1 MIKNFS
7 EATELVESNL
17 KKYRLAGISFLVLNV
32 LYIII
37 AWWKMPPVDL
47 AMSKVVYGGFVVFF
61 ILVLILFPLILRG
74 KRLLVQV
81 LAFIY
86 GGRMIF
92 SLYFLIGGDRKRL
105 GIIASKK
112 IGNAVARNLTKRKIR
127 EVFRHIK
134 GRIEPAMD
142 IVIISGRDLA
152 SLPVSVIEKK
162 IFQSLPVKSNL

>member
-7 EATELVESNL
+7 EETELVESSL

-61 ILVLILFPLILRG
+61 ILVLILIPLILRG

-92 SLYFLIGGDRKRL
+92 SLYFLIGGDAYPAVPYLLPCVVLTFYLL
-105 GIIASKK
+105 GRA
-112 IGNAVARNLTKRKIR
+112 AWDW
-127 EVFRHIK
+127 
-134 GRIEPAMD
+134 P
-142 IVIISGRDLA
+142 
-152 SLPVSVIEKK
+152 
-162 IFQSLPVKSNL
+162 

>member
-7 EATELVESNL
+7 EETELVESSL

-61 ILVLILFPLILRG
+61 ILVLILIPLILRG

-86 GGRMIF
+86 GGRMFF
-92 SLYFLIGGDRKRL
+92 SLYFLIGGDAYPAVPYLLPCVVLTFYLL
-105 GIIASKK
+105 GRA
-112 IGNAVARNLTKRKIR
+112 AWDW
-127 EVFRHIK
+127 
-134 GRIEPAMD
+134 P
-142 IVIISGRDLA
+142 
-152 SLPVSVIEKK
+152 
-162 IFQSLPVKSNL
+162 

>member
-1 MIKNFS
+1 MVKNFS
-7 EATELVESNL
+7 EETELVESSL
-17 KKYRLAGISFLVLNV
+17 KKYQLAGISFLVLNV

-61 ILVLILFPLILRG
+61 ILVLILIPLILRG

-92 SLYFLIGGDRKRL
+92 SLYFLIGGDAYPAVPYLLPCVVLTFYLL
-105 GIIASKK
+105 GRA
-112 IGNAVARNLTKRKIR
+112 AWDW
-127 EVFRHIK
+127 
-134 GRIEPAMD
+134 P
-142 IVIISGRDLA
+142 
-152 SLPVSVIEKK
+152 
-162 IFQSLPVKSNL
+162 

>member
-61 ILVLILFPLILRG
+61 ILVLILIPLILRG

-92 SLYFLIGGDRKRL
+92 SLYFLIGGDAYPAVPYLLPCVVFTFYLL
-105 GIIASKK
+105 GRA
-112 IGNAVARNLTKRKIR
+112 AWDW
-127 EVFRHIK
+127 
-134 GRIEPAMD
+134 P
-142 IVIISGRDLA
+142 
-152 SLPVSVIEKK
+152 
-162 IFQSLPVKSNL
+162 

>member
-7 EATELVESNL
+7 EETELVESSL
-17 KKYRLAGISFLVLNV
+17 KKYQLAGISFLVLNV

-47 AMSKVVYGGFVVFF
+47 EMSKVVYGGFVIFF
-61 ILVLILFPLILRG
+61 ILVLILIPLILRG

-92 SLYFLIGGDRKRL
+92 SLYFLVGGDAYPAVPYLLPCVVLTFYLL
-105 GIIASKK
+105 GRA
-112 IGNAVARNLTKRKIR
+112 AWDW
-127 EVFRHIK
+127 
-134 GRIEPAMD
+134 P
-142 IVIISGRDLA
+142 
-152 SLPVSVIEKK
+152 
-162 IFQSLPVKSNL
+162 

>member
-7 EATELVESNL
+7 EATELVESSLN
-17 KKYRLAGISFLVLNV
+17 KYRLAGISFLVLNV

-61 ILVLILFPLILRG
+61 ILVLILIPLILRG

-92 SLYFLIGGDRKRL
+92 SLYFLIGGDAYPAVPYLLPCVVLTFYLL
-105 GIIASKK
+105 GRAAW
-112 IGNAVARNLTKRKIR
+112 NW
-127 EVFRHIK
+127 
-134 GRIEPAMD
+134 P
-142 IVIISGRDLA
+142 
-152 SLPVSVIEKK
+152 
-162 IFQSLPVKSNL
+162 

>member
-7 EATELVESNL
+7 EATELVESSLN
-17 KKYRLAGISFLVLNV
+17 KYRLAGISFLVLNV

-61 ILVLILFPLILRG
+61 ILVLILIPLILRG

-92 SLYFLIGGDRKRL
+92 SLYFLIGGDAYPAVPYLLPCVVLTFYLL
-105 GIIASKK
+105 GRA
-112 IGNAVARNLTKRKIR
+112 AWDW
-127 EVFRHIK
+127 
-134 GRIEPAMD
+134 P
-142 IVIISGRDLA
+142 
-152 SLPVSVIEKK
+152 
-162 IFQSLPVKSNL
+162 

>member
-7 EATELVESNL
+7 EATELVESNS

-32 LYIII
+32 LYIIV

-61 ILVLILFPLILRG
+61 ILVLILIPLILRG

-92 SLYFLIGGDRKRL
+92 SLYFLIGGDAYPAVPYLLPCVVLTFYLL
-105 GIIASKK
+105 GRA
-112 IGNAVARNLTKRKIR
+112 AWDW
-127 EVFRHIK
+127 
-134 GRIEPAMD
+134 P
-142 IVIISGRDLA
+142 
-152 SLPVSVIEKK
+152 
-162 IFQSLPVKSNL
+162 

>member
-1 MIKNFS
+1 MVKKFS

-61 ILVLILFPLILRG
+61 ILVLILIPLILRG

-92 SLYFLIGGDRKRL
+92 SLYFLIEGDAYPAVPYLLPCVVLTFYLL
-105 GIIASKK
+105 GRA
-112 IGNAVARNLTKRKIR
+112 AWDW
-127 EVFRHIK
+127 
-134 GRIEPAMD
+134 P
-142 IVIISGRDLA
+142 
-152 SLPVSVIEKK
+152 
-162 IFQSLPVKSNL
+162 

>member
-1 MIKNFS
+1 MMKNFS
-7 EATELVESNL
+7 EATELVESSL

-61 ILVLILFPLILRG
+61 ILVLILIPLILRG

-86 GGRMIF
+86 GGRIIF
-92 SLYFLIGGDRKRL
+92 SLYFLIGGDAYPAVPYLLPCVVLTFYLL
-105 GIIASKK
+105 GRA
-112 IGNAVARNLTKRKIR
+112 AWDW
-127 EVFRHIK
+127 
-134 GRIEPAMD
+134 P
-142 IVIISGRDLA
+142 
-152 SLPVSVIEKK
+152 
-162 IFQSLPVKSNL
+162 

>member
-1 MIKNFS
+1 MMKNFS
-7 EATELVESNL
+7 EATGLVESSL

-61 ILVLILFPLILRG
+61 ILVLILIPLILRG

-92 SLYFLIGGDRKRL
+92 SLYFLIGGDAYPAVPYLLPCVVFTFYLL
-105 GIIASKK
+105 GRA
-112 IGNAVARNLTKRKIR
+112 AWDW
-127 EVFRHIK
+127 
-134 GRIEPAMD
+134 P
-142 IVIISGRDLA
+142 
-152 SLPVSVIEKK
+152 
-162 IFQSLPVKSNL
+162 

>member
-7 EATELVESNL
+7 EATELVESSL

-37 AWWKMPPVDL
+37 AWWKMPPVDI
-47 AMSKVVYGGFVVFF
+47 AMRKAVYGGLVVFF
-61 ILVLILFPLILRG
+61 ILVLILIPLILRG

-92 SLYFLIGGDRKRL
+92 SLYFLIGGDAYPAVPYLLPCVVLTFYLL
-105 GIIASKK
+105 GRA
-112 IGNAVARNLTKRKIR
+112 AWDW
-127 EVFRHIK
+127 
-134 GRIEPAMD
+134 P
-142 IVIISGRDLA
+142 
-152 SLPVSVIEKK
+152 
-162 IFQSLPVKSNL
+162 

>member
-1 MIKNFS
+1 MMKNFS
-7 EATELVESNL
+7 EATELVESSL
-17 KKYRLAGISFLVLNV
+17 KKYQLAGISFLVLNV

-61 ILVLILFPLILRG
+61 ILVLILIPLILRG

-92 SLYFLIGGDRKRL
+92 SLYFLIGGDAYPAVPYLLPCVVLTFYLL
-105 GIIASKK
+105 GRA
-112 IGNAVARNLTKRKIR
+112 AWDW
-127 EVFRHIK
+127 
-134 GRIEPAMD
+134 P
-142 IVIISGRDLA
+142 
-152 SLPVSVIEKK
+152 
-162 IFQSLPVKSNL
+162 

>member
-1 MIKNFS
+1 MKNFF
-7 EATELVESNL
+7 EATELVESSL

-61 ILVLILFPLILRG
+61 ILVLILIPLILRG

-92 SLYFLIGGDRKRL
+92 SLYFLVGGDAYPAVPYLLPCVVLTFYLL
-105 GIIASKK
+105 GRA
-112 IGNAVARNLTKRKIR
+112 AWDW
-127 EVFRHIK
+127 
-134 GRIEPAMD
+134 P
-142 IVIISGRDLA
+142 
-152 SLPVSVIEKK
+152 
-162 IFQSLPVKSNL
+162 